1 MSNTLLDATRIQTMY
16 QPVNVPMY
24 EDTNHG
30 CIKDHGYI
38 QECEHNKVKD
48 KIMSH
53 LYKDEMH
60 DEMVNI
66 DI

>member
-1 MSNTLLDATRIQTMY
+1 MY